1 MSVGYIT
8 TPPERKT
15 FTAWFIN
22 LIWGL
27 SGWMDNSIKIK
38 KEADASLE
46 ISILSNQMIGEIIG
60 FSVFAGEMIG
70 VVIVF
75 YFCVLSVIY
84 EISQN

>member
-1 MSVGYIT
+1 
-8 TPPERKT
+8 
-15 FTAWFIN
+15 
-22 LIWGL
+22 
-27 SGWMDNSIKIK
+27 MDNSIKIK